1 MSRTAA
7 RGTRAKIDLDGG
19 ICCLMINWSET
30 KGILEVAVPFS
41 LPNEFEITIEGESK
55 KRYCA
60 IAWRKT
66 KRVGVFFV

>member
-41 LPNEFEITIEGESK
+41 LPNEFEITIEGES
-55 KRYCA
+55 
-60 IAWRKT
+60 
-66 KRVGVFFV
+66 